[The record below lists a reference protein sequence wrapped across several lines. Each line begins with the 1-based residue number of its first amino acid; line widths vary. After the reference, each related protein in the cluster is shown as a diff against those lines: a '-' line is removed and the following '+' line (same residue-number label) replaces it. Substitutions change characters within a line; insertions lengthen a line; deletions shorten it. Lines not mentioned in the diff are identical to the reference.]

1 MAKQNKYFFF
11 QINFHYLDKQYKNTE
26 TTKPPMKTILWRD
39 KSFSKVVLN
48 VDLYFYYWT
57 NLEMLIF
64 FFLNY
69 FYTCHC
75 TQPSMYNLWAQQK
88 VFYINKVIQINLPKS
103 VEHENITILIFGDS
117 NGHQCI
123 WVTETRN

>member
-48 VDLYFYYWT
+48 VDLVFYYWT
-57 NLEMLIF
+57 NLEMLIL
-64 FFLNY
+64 FFLEL
-69 FYTCHC
+69 FL
-75 TQPSMYNLWAQQK
+75 QMPSYSTLYVQILGSTKSILAKIMYA
-88 VFYINKVIQINLPKS
+88 
-103 VEHENITILIFGDS
+103 T
-117 NGHQCI
+117 
-123 WVTETRN
+123 